1 MMCDGVVGG
10 PGAMTSKQ
18 KADADDEL
26 VSGEKED
33 AMKAVA
39 GCLQIGGLV
48 LQALDNHVEMCR

>member
-1 MMCDGVVGG
+1 
-10 PGAMTSKQ
+10 MTSKQ